1 LTPFPPE
8 ERGTLLLRISEPTAP
23 SFKKMCYNDPLIR
36 NVYGV
41 IMVSPD
47 NRYLLVRGR
56 LTGKWSF
63 PKGHIETGETPYM
76 CAVREL
82 REETGISVGNMK
94 PTVGPV
100 LLKAGYYFVFRPKN
114 QLKPMILDKKEVTDV
129 RWLSMSE
136 IAQLPSNVD
145 ITEFL
150 HKNGVKTLPSRNMGA
165 RCHLSLSTLLD
176 NWRI

>member
-1 LTPFPPE
+1 
-8 ERGTLLLRISEPTAP
+8 
-23 SFKKMCYNDPLIR
+23 
-36 NVYGV
+36 
-41 IMVSPD
+41 
-47 NRYLLVRGR
+47 
-56 LTGKWSF
+56 
-63 PKGHIETGETPYM
+63 M